1 MPHPNGIYT
10 AQLDQM
16 TQTLSQMGEL
26 IAQAL
31 DFSESA
37 LEHHER
43 ALGLQAKE
51 LDKRINALNEQLEA
65 QVIRLFTHAAPF
77 ASDLRF
83 VIAILKASGSLE
95 RAGDLAKSTTKHMA
109 KLDFSFSEDVLAAL
123 RELVNV
129 NRQMLAGV
137 ILSMRNRDVEQA
149 LEAWRMDDV
158 ADAACR
164 RVFEIIRHKMTQE
177 PARAGQLADLL
188 FAAKNFER
196 MADYCADIAKMV
208 IYVVTGEHPHKDV
221 LREQP

>member
-1 MPHPNGIYT
+1 MAQPTGIYT

-16 TQTLSQMGEL
+16 TNTLLQMGEL
-26 IAQAL
+26 IGQAL

-37 LEHHER
+37 LEHHEDVLR
-43 ALGLQAKE
+43 LQAKE
-51 LDKRINALNEQLEA
+51 LDKRINALNDELEG

-109 KLDFSFSEDVLAAL
+109 RLKVPFNDAVLMAL
-123 RELVNV
+123 RELVSI
-129 NRQMLAGV
+129 NREMLKDV
-137 ILSMRNRDVEQA
+137 LESVRTRNVEQA
-149 LEAWRMDDV
+149 VIAWRKDDV
-158 ADAACR
+158 ADAACA
-164 RVFEIIRHKMTQE
+164 RVFDIIREEMSRD
-177 PARAGQLADLL
+177 PAAAGQLADVL

-208 IYVVTGEHPHKDV
+208 IYVVTGERPHKDV
-221 LREQP
+221 LKNSA